1 MLNPNRVNYL
11 AKIGTRATNQYLQR
25 APQVRR
31 YPVLIA
37 FLKQSLYNFVDDLIE
52 MFDQRLWD
60 LHNEAKRTFEADRLQ
75 ATKTIKEKLQT
86 LHKIGQILLD
96 AEVDDQKVRTTA
108 FEYIT
113 PTKLEMALEETK
125 QLIRPEND
133 AYVDYFGKFYPRI
146 RRFKEPFPNNLA
158 FLQSQ

>member
-1 MLNPNRVNYL
+1 MLKPNRVNYL

-86 LHKIGQILLD
+86 LHKIGHILLD